1 MKNYITFLL
10 LALLLP
16 CFSCAEPNE
25 TNIIDEDEDENT
37 EILNVPFSK
46 GVNLSNW
53 FLADKEEDIYKQK
66 YTKKDFEDIKSLG
79 IDAIRLPI
87 RFYRVAGAAPDY
99 LLNESFF
106 DKLDYALDL
115 AEETGIHIILDNH
128 SYFSNNPFPVEYGE
142 EQLTKIWR
150 QVARHCKD
158 RSDLVYYELYNEPDG
173 NYMKTHWGEMQGRL
187 IDAIRE
193 IDTKHTII
201 VGGYDANSPAT
212 LKDLPLYD
220 DDNLIYTFHFYDPFL
235 FTHQASNWTLLGNV
249 SGIPFPYRSDIM
261 PECPPELIGTGE
273 WGDGLFVDYPTKGT
287 VPAVKNSI
295 DQAVAF
301 ARSRNVPVFCGEFG
315 VHMNGVDNDQ
325 RCFWY
330 KTVYDYFEAND
341 IPWTMWDYH
350 NSFGLFKEG
359 GSYRFE
365 YDLNV
370 PLLEALNLNIPQSYI
385 SGEKPSIVFYDD
397 NIAHG
402 MKDASWGGGE
412 INFEDT
418 TSPSEGEKSIFWK
431 VGSEWSAIVFEI
443 WPTINIEE
451 QFTAGQSL
459 NFDIKCSSQVNMQIR
474 FVEYQDDSQP
484 WRNTFLLT
492 DDMVAN
498 DGSWTSISI
507 PLDSFEETGAWDD
520 IYYEPQ
526 GLFNWKYINK
536 LEFAIE
542 GNEDMIDA
550 EIGIDNVT
558 IKKSE

>member
-1 MKNYITFLL
+1 MKKHITLL
-10 LALLLP
+10 LLILLLP
-16 CFSCAEPNE
+16 CFSCAEPSE
-25 TNIIDEDEDENT
+25 TDIIDEDENKT
-37 EILNVPFSK
+37 PVILNVPFSK

-53 FLADKEEDIYKQK
+53 FLADREDDIYKQK

-79 IDAIRLPI
+79 IDVIRLPI
-87 RFYRVAGAAPDY
+87 RFYKIAGNAPDY
-99 LLNESFF
+99 LLNQSFF

-115 AEETGIHIILDNH
+115 AEQTGINIILDNH
-128 SYFSNNPFPVEYGE
+128 SYFGSNPFPAQYGE
-142 EQLTKIWR
+142 EQLTKIWQ
-150 QVARHCKD
+150 QVALHCKE

-173 NYMKTHWGEMQGRL
+173 NYMRNNWGEMQGRL
-187 IDAIRE
+187 IDAIRK
-193 IDTKHTII
+193 IDTRHTII
-201 VGGYDANSPAT
+201 VGGYDANSPGT
-212 LKDLPLYD
+212 LKDLPVYD
-220 DDNLIYTFHFYDPFL
+220 DDNLIYTFHFYEPFL
-235 FTHQASNWTLLGNV
+235 FTHQASDWTLLENV
-249 SGIPFPYRSDIM
+249 SDIPFPYQSDKM

-273 WGDGLFVDYPTKGT
+273 WGDRLFIDYPTKGT
-287 VPAVKNSI
+287 VAAVKNSI
-295 DQAVAF
+295 DQAVSF
-301 ARSRNVPVFCGEFG
+301 SKSKNVPVFCGEFG
-315 VHMNGVDNDQ
+315 VHMYGVDNDQ

-451 QFTAGQSL
+451 QFTAGQAL

-526 GLFNWKYINK
+526 DLFNWKYINK